1 MRRKYTTKEKV
12 ISLEIGIVLGFL
24 ILFVIS
30 RFDVIVE
37 WLN

>member
-12 ISLEIGIVLGFL
+12 ISLVIGIVLGFL
-24 ILFVIS
+24 ILFVIR

>member
-12 ISLEIGIVLGFL
+12 VSLVIGIVLGFL
-24 ILFVIS
+24 ILFVI
-30 RFDVIVE
+30 RRYDVIVE

>member
-1 MRRKYTTKEKV
+1 MGRKYTTKEKV
-12 ISLEIGIVLGFL
+12 ISLVIGIVLGFL

>member
-12 ISLEIGIVLGFL
+12 ISLVIGIVLGFL

>member
-12 ISLEIGIVLGFL
+12 ISLVIGIVLGFL
-24 ILFVIS
+24 ILFVI
-30 RFDVIVE
+30 RRYDVIVE